1 VRCGRTA
8 AGAALTVHDQQTQQ
22 LVPILVA
29 LLAAGFLV
37 RRALR
42 PRTMPVYALVAAP
55 VLLAL
60 LGCVVVAAAPP
71 RTPLSAAIMVAGLAL
86 GAPLGYLRA
95 RHSQLQ
101 LGPERGTIVVSG
113 NGVLVAI
120 ILVAFSARLIVRA
133 TLGSH
138 GAVGIA
144 ISDAVLLFAVAS
156 VVVARGLLFLRW
168 RRLSGAER
176 VSGTL

>member
-1 VRCGRTA
+1 M
-8 AGAALTVHDQQTQQ
+8 HDQQTQQ
-22 LVPILVA
+22 LVPVLVA
-29 LLAAGFLV
+29 LVAAGFIV
-37 RRALR
+37 RRTLR
-42 PRTMPVYALVAAP
+42 PRTMRVYALVAAP
-55 VLLAL
+55 VLLTL
-60 LGCVVVAAAPP
+60 LGCAVVAAAPP
-71 RTPLSAAIMVAGLAL
+71 TTPLSAAIMVGGVVL

-101 LGPERGTIVVSG
+101 LGPEPGTIIVAG

-133 TLGSH
+133 ALGSH

-144 ISDAVLLFAVAS
+144 ISDAVLLFAVSS

-168 RRLSGAER
+168 RRLSSAGR
-176 VSGTL
+176 VTGVL